1 MKYASLPGP
10 YCRVLDTVQADTAP
24 LEDQLQFY
32 TTPLCYFRILWY
44 LGEVPKPPLSG
55 TNEVS

>member
-32 TTPLCYFRILWY
+32 TTPLCYFRISWY
-44 LGEVPKPPLSG
+44 LGKVPKPPLAG
-55 TNEVS
+55 TNEVR

>member
-1 MKYASLPGP
+1 MKYASLPGA
-10 YCRVLDTVQADTAP
+10 YCCALNTVQADIPP

-44 LGEVPKPPLSG
+44 LEEVPKPPLAG
-55 TNEVS
+55 TNEVR